1 MVTYV
6 YSLRSYNISYNEN
19 HGNCFA
25 IIGKPIVFLFLV
37 RTEILP

>member
-19 HGNCFA
+19 HEKLLRNNRQADC
-25 IIGKPIVFLFLV
+25 FLFLV